1 MCYHFLL
8 YFLQFWPGKLLV
20 DRTLMMKIPATQM
33 NEFCTRRCRIFFL
46 KITNLKFDTK
56 TSCWCW
62 WLGCSDLLS
71 CNLVSSNKCDLVSS
85 NTQTQLTMSLN
96 TCRALSTFTI
106 TIRVNSE
113 WFSKNLRFLGG
124 CVDQGKLFFCCCKT
138 LPSSLPIFD
147 RSICISI
154 CGNCQRGSLTS
165 LFLKYF
171 FETSSGW

>member
-1 MCYHFLL
+1 M
-8 YFLQFWPGKLLV
+8 V

-124 CVDQGKLFFCCCKT
+124 CVDQGKLFVAVAKLC
-138 LPSSLPIFD
+138 LPGFQYLIGGFVF
-147 RSICISI
+147 
-154 CGNCQRGSLTS
+154 
-165 LFLKYF
+165 LFAATVNVDLYYLSVFKILL
-171 FETSSGW
+171 

>member
-1 MCYHFLL
+1 M
-8 YFLQFWPGKLLV
+8 V

-62 WLGCSDLLS
+62 WLGCSDLLL

-171 FETSSGW
+171 FETSSG

>member
-1 MCYHFLL
+1 MSISKVLSEWL
-8 YFLQFWPGKLLV
+8 SQLVTRSPIELFWTAKNHKFEIWHKNQLLV
-20 DRTLMMKIPATQM
+20 LVA
-33 NEFCTRRCRIFFL
+33 
-46 KITNLKFDTK
+46 
-56 TSCWCW
+56 
-62 WLGCSDLLS
+62 GLLS